1 MTQNIAHI
9 VEEQVARWRTE
20 QNALSDRSAG
30 PEFPRPVIAISRMLG
45 AGAATIA
52 HGVAKR
58 LRCQIVGY
66 TIVNEIAKRSDVREE
81 LVEALDERSRS
92 QIKAWIDSVL
102 HGQLFDE
109 GDYHHYLLTTVR
121 SLTRMGSVV
130 VLGRGA
136 TFLPR
141 DRPRLDVRVVAPM
154 EDRITRLVRRDE
166 LTREQAYEAIK
177 RSDTERTRFVKKL
190 FGRGWDDP
198 LEYDLVVNT
207 GSIDLESAVSLV
219 EGAWLRQV
227 TRSESPR
234 SSLTVEPE
242 TDGRWVGD

>member
-1 MTQNIAHI
+1 MTRSIDHI
-9 VEEQVARWRTE
+9 VQQQVERWRKE
-20 QNALSDRSAG
+20 QQGLADKSAEG
-30 PEFPRPVIAISRMLG
+30 RFPRPVIAISRMLG
-45 AGAATIA
+45 AGGATIA

-58 LRCQIVGY
+58 LGCQIVGY

-141 DRPRLDVRVVAPM
+141 DRPRLDVRIVAPI

-166 LTREQAYEAIK
+166 LTREQAYEAVK
-177 RSDTERTRFVKKL
+177 RSDAERTRFVKKL
-190 FGRGWDDP
+190 FGRNWDDP
-198 LEYDLVVNT
+198 LEYDLVINT
-207 GSIDLESAVSLV
+207 GSIDLEAAVSLV

-227 TRSESPR
+227 TRLEPYASKL
-234 SSLTVEPE
+234 SLEPE
-242 TDGRWVGD
+242 IDGRWVGE